1 MKNKKIL
8 AILLIALVSMFVL
21 TACAYDATL
30 FSNVDF
36 KNSPFKHVTNGGKGG
51 EDPYNISAITG
62 ATLTIEGPGMQASV
76 PLSTKELENQ
86 NDGLARGVYKDKN
99 GSYAYEGIDVYYLL
113 NEMGDGDNA
122 IAMTD
127 TAYKVVFKNANRE
140 TIAELTLKDIEKA
153 HKDGQPV
160 LITYGM
166 GTADGKTTVA
176 PYVFSG
182 ANPGEHTKGYVEELN
197 NEDGCLKLVY
207 NYTKYGKNKQY
218 KEFSNC
224 AYLYVVEEKTPGFKH
239 NKESGEAYA
248 DPNLTNYVISVSGSE
263 IGCEIDFTVEQLEAL
278 VNYNKDGTIKE
289 GGLGYKDSYSL
300 ANNTYWYVN
309 EYEGLD
315 LYKFLRYVG
324 MPSAESYEDDA
335 DDTFV
340 TFYASD
346 GYTSAEK
353 FSIAKLADPDNFG
366 YYKKNSADLN
376 DGTYES
382 TNADLVKTGYPVML
396 AYGVNSYP
404 YTITNG
410 DEGFIAGLSNN
421 GGPMRV
427 IFGKTE
433 YNHANGS
440 NQIQYLADI
449 VVGGKDNYS
458 THKDSRNA
466 AVKEFRDSKLN
477 VVVNNV
483 DGKEL
488 SNNAMTVTD
497 IENII
502 YSADVTANTIKNA
515 KVKSVYEV
523 SNGKDYDNDIYEGI
537 SLEYF
542 ISEVVGVPGT
552 NGKVTFSN
560 GKDKYTVDMNDLFAG
575 GVNVS
580 KGITDQKAI
589 IAFAKNGAP
598 LVDTNKNEGYVA
610 SRTLTP
616 VADSDPAEYKV
627 DNAGGPLAII
637 IPSSNEKESNA
648 TSVMNVTSITID
660 IEPDKYAH
668 LDGEAAELA
677 TTTFKVTGEGVN
689 ADKEFTVSD
698 VEGMQKLAQT
708 IEFGNDRFRG
718 VPIYEIL
725 LDTGLRYNANEVII
739 TSTDGS
745 SETFKVGDLRPKD
758 GLKTPLVAYGVGDPS
773 KALKEGAPLLEKDGG
788 PLMFVSDGKTVKSI
802 ASIEVTAIEMASWN
816 HSDRELY
823 TEFLDSTFTITIKKG
838 DVEKSKVFTLKE
850 IEAMTDIVERT
861 EYTVLDLGACE
872 GVNIWKLVL
881 NTFGSEYDLSNP
893 ISVNAYAT
901 DGYSKDLLSI
911 FSMEALEKG
920 VVSADGSKKPIILCY
935 AIQGYPLVLDE
946 NDEGYT
952 GLVANADGPMRFI
965 TETNQGASLKWANKL
980 VVTLE

>member
-1 MKNKKIL
+1 MKNKKLL

-36 KNSPFKHVTNGGKGG
+36 ANSPYKHVTNGGKGG

-99 GSYAYEGIDVYYLL
+99 GTYSYEGIDVYYLL
-113 NEMGDGDNA
+113 NEMGDGDSA
-122 IAMTD
+122 ITMTD
-127 TAYKVVFKNANRE
+127 TAFKVVFKNANRE

-166 GTADGKTTVA
+166 GTEDGKTTVA

-182 ANPGEHTKGYVEELN
+182 ANEGEHTKGYVEALD

-224 AYLYVVEEKTPGFKH
+224 AYLYVMEENTPGFKH
-239 NKESGEAYA
+239 NADSGEAYA
-248 DPNLTNYVISVSGSE
+248 DPKLTNYVISISGTELGS
-263 IGCEIDFTVEQLEAL
+263 EIDFTVEQLEAL

-315 LYKFLRYVG
+315 LYKLLRYVG

-353 FSIAKLADPDNFG
+353 FSLAKLADPNNFG

-410 DEGFIAGLSNN
+410 DDGFIAGLSNN

-433 YNHANGS
+433 YAHANGS

-466 AVKEFRDSKLN
+466 AVKEFRDSKLK

-560 GKDKYTVDMNDLFAG
+560 GKEKYTVDMNDLFAG

-616 VADSDPAEYKV
+616 VAESDPAEYKV

-920 VVSADGSKKPIILCY
+920 IVSADGSKKPIILCY